1 MTTFKAPLADIKF
14 LMDEVLDFPNHYKSI
29 PAGEDATPD
38 MVDAIVAESAKFAEN
53 VLAPLNQVGDE
64 EGCKLVD
71 GQVITPSGF
80 KEAYQQWVE
89 GGWQGLS
96 HPVEYGGQGLPL
108 SLGMVKA
115 EIVGTANWSWGM
127 YPGLSLGAMNTI
139 FVHGDEEQKQ
149 TYLTP
154 LTEGRWTGTMCLTE
168 PHCGSDLAQVKTKAE
183 PNDDGSYNITG
194 TKIFISS
201 GDHDMAENIVHVV
214 LARIPG
220 TGQGEGDGIRGISLF
235 IIPKH
240 MPNAD
245 GSVGEY
251 NNVSVGSIEKKMG
264 IHGSS
269 TCVMNFDSSKGY
281 LLGAKGKGV
290 AAMFT
295 FMNTARIGTAI
306 QGIGAAELSFQNSLP
321 YALDRR
327 SMVSL
332 SGRKE
337 PESPNDR
344 IIHHPDVRR
353 LLLKQKAIAEGG
365 RAMLYDA
372 SKYADRMVFGEE
384 AEIQAA
390 DDKLGF
396 MTPILKAFYTEMGF
410 EVANDGMQIF
420 GGHGFIREWG
430 MEQIVRDT
438 RISTL
443 YEGTTGIQS
452 LDLLG
457 RKVVLDK
464 FKEYKEFNVRI
475 LKFIKETMLSSN
487 PHKMK
492 MVKFIWP
499 LISYQARW
507 QACLARI
514 VLRARKN
521 PDAIGAASYDFLM
534 FSGFFITGYYWA
546 MMAQKAYEKLEEG
559 GSQSREFYEA
569 KIQTAEFYFNRMLP
583 RAKGHAATMAG
594 SLDSLMAM
602 KEENFNLGG

>member
-1 MTTFKAPLADIKF
+1 MTSYKTPQADIKF
-14 LMDEVLDFPNHYKSI
+14 LMDEVLDFPAHYQSI
-29 PAGEDATPD
+29 PAGAEATPD
-38 MVDAIVAESAKFAEN
+38 MVDAIISECAKFAEN
-53 VLAPLNQVGDE
+53 VLAPINQSGDE
-64 EGCKLVD
+64 EGCQLLD
-71 GQVITPSGF
+71 GEVITPKGF

-115 EIVGTANWSWGM
+115 EIVGTSNWSWGM

-139 FVHGDEEQKQ
+139 YVHADEEQKQ

-154 LTEGRWTGTMCLTE
+154 LTEGRWAGTMCLTE

-183 PNDDGSYNITG
+183 PNEDGSYKVTG

-201 GDHDMAENIVHVV
+201 GDHDLAENIVHVV
-214 LARIPG
+214 LARIP
-220 TGQGEGDGIRGISLF
+220 GEGDGIRGISLF
-235 IIPKH
+235 IIPKFL
-240 MPNAD
+240 PNNN
-245 GSVGEY
+245 GGVGER
-251 NNVSVGSIEKKMG
+251 NQVSVGSIEKKMG

-269 TCVMNFDSSKGY
+269 TCVMNFDGAKGF
-281 LLGAKGKGV
+281 LLGEQGKGV

-327 SMVSL
+327 SMFSL
-332 SGRKE
+332 SGKKE
-337 PESPNDR
+337 PDYPNDR

-372 SKYADRMVFGEE
+372 SKYADRMVFGSE
-384 AEIQAA
+384 AEAEAA
-390 DDKLGF
+390 DEKLGF
-396 MTPILKAFYTEMGF
+396 LTPVLKAFFTEMGF
-410 EVANDGMQIF
+410 EVANDGMQVF

-438 RISTL
+438 RIATL

-464 FKEYKEFNVRI
+464 FKEYKDFNVRI

-492 MVKFIWP
+492 MLKFICP
-499 LISYQARW
+499 LISYQMRW

-534 FSGFFITGYYWA
+534 FTGFFMTAYYWA
-546 MMAQKAYEKLEEG
+546 MMAQTAYEKLNGG

-569 KIQTAEFYFNRMLP
+569 KINTAEFYFQRMLP

-594 SLDSLMAM
+594 SLNSLMAM